1 MVEDKPS
8 SEVERIMIESGS
20 APSPEGNTFV
30 SVNSEELDTK
40 PKSDTVD
47 KATID
52 NGSGPPEPRN
62 VVSESGDK
70 GNDSAVNKEENGEQ
84 KDIEEK
90 GTAKEND
97 IGHSKEDSTIE
108 DAQPVQNENT
118 VEEPKEDDTI
128 EDSGPV
134 QKESTLEESK
144 EDDTTEDARPVQKE
158 SAIEESKENDITEDA
173 RPLPMESS
181 TEESKEDDTIEDA
194 RPVQNENTIEE
205 SKGDDM
211 IKDSGSVQKE
221 STSQESKADDAAKDA
236 RPVLKE
242 SAVEESK
249 ENDITEDARPLPME
263 SSTEESKE
271 DDTIE
276 DARPVQNE
284 NTVEESK
291 GDDMNEDSGSVQKES
306 TSQESKEDDAT
317 NDARPVLKESAVEES
332 KEDDITEDAWPVQK
346 ESIIEESKED
356 DTMKD
361 ARPVQ
366 KEITTEESKDDNRIE
381 GVDTMAKQNDIK
393 KTKDK
398 NEIEDTVAT
407 IEDTEMVEEEGD
419 KSAKGVTTT
428 TAKSNDVEES
438 KEGIKTPS
446 TAKSENGKKTDA
458 EGDKLMAVED
468 GKMIAVEG
476 DKAITVEDAEMVDAE
491 DEKNEGVE
499 KEEEG
504 VEQEPKQGEPKNHM
518 EGEENGNTGQKDNRD
533 NETVGYKRK
542 RSQVQIK
549 KRKGGV
555 SVTKANELLNSPISS
570 SIERPVRERKAVER
584 LVEVIENE
592 ASREFQVEKGRG
604 TPLKD
609 IPSVAHKLARKKPD
623 DIKLIHHTLFGR
635 RGKAVNFKHH
645 ILQFS
650 GFVWH
655 ESDEKQRAKMKEKLD
670 KYVKDTLLDLCDLF
684 DLPAS
689 KANSRK
695 EELVEKLLDF
705 LVAPHPSNEQSRKSR
720 KRKRVAKGSSSKRIE
735 GAHSK
740 RSRKKENTDDA
751 SLSEGDKS
759 LSEMDDGDEVNESGP
774 RKGKPV
780 DLSESEDDDETH
792 DMSQENEHEK
802 EDLEKGN
809 KEKKRVSK
817 QKDSI
822 GMETVG
828 TNSKAELVSA
838 TAKGSTKQSS
848 SLHTKTK
855 DGVDD
860 VGTKVFS
867 RKKKMADSPKKKS
880 TIRSAKKEKDTGKRV
895 GKDNK
900 AKSKAQQ
907 PSKEELRKK
916 ICEIL
921 KEVDF
926 NTATFTDILKL
937 LATQYRVDLNPR
949 KATIKLIIQEELTK
963 LAEAEEDE
971 DDEE

>member
-1 MVEDKPS
+1 MT
-8 SEVERIMIESGS
+8 ESGS
-20 APSPEGNTFV
+20 ALSPEGNTLV
-30 SVNSEELDTK
+30 SVDSEELDTK
-40 PKSDTVD
+40 PKCGTVD

-52 NGSGPPEPRN
+52 NGSGPPDLRN
-62 VVSESGDK
+62 AVFESGDK
-70 GNDSAVNKEENGEQ
+70 GNDCAVNIEENGEQ
-84 KDIEEK
+84 KDIEETD
-90 GTAKEND
+90 TAKEND
-97 IGHSKEDSTIE
+97 IRHSKEDNTID
-108 DAQPVQNENT
+108 DAKPAQNENT

-128 EDSGPV
+128 KDSGPV

-158 SAIEESKENDITEDA
+158 RPIEESKENDITEDA
-173 RPLPMESS
+173 RPLQMESS
-181 TEESKEDDTIEDA
+181 AEESKEDDTIEDA
-194 RPVQNENTIEE
+194 RPVQNE
-205 SKGDDM
+205 D
-211 IKDSGSVQKE
+211 
-221 STSQESKADDAAKDA
+221 
-236 RPVLKE
+236 
-242 SAVEESK
+242 
-249 ENDITEDARPLPME
+249 
-263 SSTEESKE
+263 
-271 DDTIE
+271 
-276 DARPVQNE
+276 
-284 NTVEESK
+284 TVEELE
-291 GDDMNEDSGSVQKES
+291 GDDTVEDSGSVQKES
-306 TSQESKEDDAT
+306 TSQESKEDDTAK
-317 NDARPVLKESAVEES
+317 DARPVQKDSSVEES
-332 KEDDITEDAWPVQK
+332 KEDDITEDARPMQK

-356 DTMKD
+356 DTIKD
-361 ARPVQ
+361 ARPLR

-393 KTKDK
+393 NTKDK
-398 NEIEDTVAT
+398 NEIDDTIAT

-419 KSAKGVTTT
+419 KAGKGVTTT

-438 KEGIKTPS
+438 KEGIRTEDPS
-446 TAKSENGKKTDA
+446 TAKSEDGKKTDA
-458 EGDKLMAVED
+458 EGHKIKAVED
-468 GKMIAVEG
+468 GKMIVVEG
-476 DKAITVEDAEMVDAE
+476 DKAITVEDVEMVDAE

-504 VEQEPKQGEPKNHM
+504 VKQEPKNHM
-518 EGEENGNTGQKDNRD
+518 EGEENGNTEQKDNRD
-533 NETVGYKRK
+533 NEAVGYKRK

-549 KRKGGV
+549 KREGGV
-555 SVTKANELLNSPISS
+555 SVTKAKELLNSPISS

-655 ESDEKQRAKMKEKLD
+655 ESDEKQRDKMKEKLD

-705 LVAPHPSNEQSRKSR
+705 LVAPHPNNEQSTKSR
-720 KRKRVAKGSSSKRIE
+720 KRKRLAKGSSSKRIE

-759 LSEMDDGDEVNESGP
+759 SSEMDDGDEVNESDP
-774 RKGKPV
+774 LKGKSV
-780 DLSESEDDDETH
+780 ELSESEDDDETN
-792 DMSQENEHEK
+792 DMSKENEHEK

-822 GMETVG
+822 GMETVR
-828 TNSKAELVSA
+828 TNSKAELVAA
-838 TAKGSTKQSS
+838 TAKDSTKQSS

-855 DGVDD
+855 DVADD
-860 VGTKVFS
+860 VRTKVFS
-867 RKKKMADSPKKKS
+867 RKKKMTDSPKKKS

-895 GKDNK
+895 SKDNK

-937 LATQYRVDLNPR
+937 LATHYRADLNPR
-949 KATIKLIIQEELTK
+949 KASIKLIIQEELTK
-963 LAEAEEDE
+963 LAEAEDEEDE
-971 DDEE
+971 E

>member
-1 MVEDKPS
+1 MT
-8 SEVERIMIESGS
+8 ESGS
-20 APSPEGNTFV
+20 ALSPEGNTLV
-30 SVNSEELDTK
+30 SVDSEELDTK
-40 PKSDTVD
+40 PKCGTVD

-52 NGSGPPEPRN
+52 NGSGPPDLRN
-62 VVSESGDK
+62 AVFKSGDK
-70 GNDSAVNKEENGEQ
+70 GNDCAVNIVEENGEQ
-84 KDIEEK
+84 KDIEETD
-90 GTAKEND
+90 TAKEND
-97 IGHSKEDSTIE
+97 IRHSKEDNTID
-108 DAQPVQNENT
+108 DAKPVQNENT

-128 EDSGPV
+128 KDSGPV

-158 SAIEESKENDITEDA
+158 RAIEESKENDITEDA
-173 RPLPMESS
+173 RPLQMESS
-181 TEESKEDDTIEDA
+181 AEESKEDDTIEDA
-194 RPVQNENTIEE
+194 RPVQNE
-205 SKGDDM
+205 D
-211 IKDSGSVQKE
+211 
-221 STSQESKADDAAKDA
+221 
-236 RPVLKE
+236 
-242 SAVEESK
+242 
-249 ENDITEDARPLPME
+249 
-263 SSTEESKE
+263 
-271 DDTIE
+271 
-276 DARPVQNE
+276 
-284 NTVEESK
+284 TVEESE
-291 GDDMNEDSGSVQKES
+291 GDDMVEDSGSVQKES
-306 TSQESKEDDAT
+306 TSQESKEDDTAK
-317 NDARPVLKESAVEES
+317 DARPVQKDSAVEES
-332 KEDDITEDAWPVQK
+332 KEDDITEDARPMQK

-356 DTMKD
+356 DTIKD
-361 ARPVQ
+361 ARPLR

-398 NEIEDTVAT
+398 NEIDDTIAT

-419 KSAKGVTTT
+419 KAAKGVTTT

-438 KEGIKTPS
+438 KEGIRTEDPS
-446 TAKSENGKKTDA
+446 TAKSEDGKKTDA
-458 EGDKLMAVED
+458 EGDKIMAVED
-468 GKMIAVEG
+468 GKMIVVEG
-476 DKAITVEDAEMVDAE
+476 DKAITVEDVEMVDAE

-504 VEQEPKQGEPKNHM
+504 VKQEPKQGEPKNHM
-518 EGEENGNTGQKDNRD
+518 EGEENGNTKQKDNRD
-533 NETVGYKRK
+533 NEAVGYKRK

-555 SVTKANELLNSPISS
+555 SVTKAKELLNSPISS

-609 IPSVAHKLARKKPD
+609 IPSVQ
-623 DIKLIHHTLFGR
+623 
-635 RGKAVNFKHH
+635 AVNFKHH

-655 ESDEKQRAKMKEKLD
+655 ESDEKQRDKMKEKLD

-705 LVAPHPSNEQSRKSR
+705 LVAPHPNNEQSTKSR
-720 KRKRVAKGSSSKRIE
+720 KRKRLAKGSSSKRIE

-759 LSEMDDGDEVNESGP
+759 LSEMDDGDEVNESDP
-774 RKGKPV
+774 LKGKSV
-780 DLSESEDDDETH
+780 ELSESEDDDETN
-792 DMSQENEHEK
+792 DMSKENEHEK

-822 GMETVG
+822 GMETVR
-828 TNSKAELVSA
+828 TNSKAELVAA
-838 TAKGSTKQSS
+838 TAKDSTRQSS

-855 DGVDD
+855 DVADD
-860 VGTKVFS
+860 VRTKVFS
-867 RKKKMADSPKKKS
+867 RKKKMTDSPKKKS
-880 TIRSAKKEKDTGKRV
+880 NIRSAKKEKDTGKRV
-895 GKDNK
+895 SKDNK

-937 LATQYRVDLNPR
+937 LATHYIVDLNPR
-949 KATIKLIIQEELTK
+949 KASIKLIIQEELTK
-963 LAEAEEDE
+963 LAEAEDEEDE
-971 DDEE
+971 E